1 MVKWIRYQFEM
12 GMTVLAQLYY
22 KYGTMNSGKTIEIL
36 KVAHN
41 YEEQGK
47 PVVIMT
53 SNLDT
58 RDGFGVVASRIGMR
72 REAVTIT
79 DDMDIF
85 AYIENM
91 FKKPYCILI
100 DESQFLSQKNVYDL
114 ARIVDELD
122 VPVMAFGL
130 KNDFQNHLFE
140 GSRELLL
147 LADKIEEIK
156 TICQFCSK
164 KATMVLR
171 TENGRPVYKG
181 NQIQIGGNETYI
193 PVCRRHYFH
202 PPIKA

>member
-1 MVKWIRYQFEM
+1 MS
-12 GMTVLAQLYY
+12 VLAQLYY

-53 SNLDT
+53 SALDT
-58 RDGFGVVASRIGMR
+58 RDGVGIVSSRIGMR
-72 REAVTIT
+72 REAIPISNEADIIGLVTRLP
-79 DDMDIF
+79 
-85 AYIENM
+85 
-91 FKKPYCILI
+91 KKPYCVLI
-100 DESQFLSQKNVYDL
+100 DECQFLSKQNVYDL
-114 ARIVDELD
+114 ARLVDEYD
-122 VPVMAFGL
+122 IPVMAFGL
-130 KNDFQNHLFE
+130 KNDFQNELFE
-140 GSRELLL
+140 GSKYLLL

-171 TENGRPVYKG
+171 TENGKPVYHG
-181 NQIQIGGNETYI
+181 EQIQIGGNETYI

-202 PPIKA
+202 PDLDQPLNTTNS

>member
-1 MVKWIRYQFEM
+1 M
-12 GMTVLAQLYY
+12 
-22 KYGTMNSGKTIEIL
+22 
-36 KVAHN
+36 
-41 YEEQGK
+41 
-47 PVVIMT
+47 
-53 SNLDT
+53 
-58 RDGFGVVASRIGMR
+58 ASRIGMR

-91 FKKPYCILI
+91 FEKPYCILI